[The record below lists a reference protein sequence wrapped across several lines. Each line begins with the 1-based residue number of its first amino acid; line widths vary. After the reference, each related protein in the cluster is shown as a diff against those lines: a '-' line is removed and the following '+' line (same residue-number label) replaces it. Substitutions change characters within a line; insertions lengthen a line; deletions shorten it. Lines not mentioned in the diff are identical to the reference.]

1 MEPHNSEIRSSVS
14 TDGDYMDKRRAA
26 NFESTGRHKTIIFC
40 QKLFNSEH
48 VPSNVQRNVM
58 FAEYADIPP

>member
-1 MEPHNSEIRSSVS
+1 MN
-14 TDGDYMDKRRAA
+14 GDYMDKRRAA
-26 NFESTGRHKTIIFC
+26 NFESTGRLKTIVYC

-58 FAEYADIPP
+58 KAKYADKPP

>member
-1 MEPHNSEIRSSVS
+1 M
-14 TDGDYMDKRRAA
+14 DGVYMDRRGAA
-26 NFESTGRHKTIIFC
+26 NFESTGRHKTIVFS

-58 FAEYADIPP
+58 

>member
-1 MEPHNSEIRSSVS
+1 M
-14 TDGDYMDKRRAA
+14 DGDYMDKRRSA
-26 NFESTGRHKTIIFC
+26 NFESTGRHKTIVFC

-48 VPSNVQRNVM
+48 VSSNVQRNVM